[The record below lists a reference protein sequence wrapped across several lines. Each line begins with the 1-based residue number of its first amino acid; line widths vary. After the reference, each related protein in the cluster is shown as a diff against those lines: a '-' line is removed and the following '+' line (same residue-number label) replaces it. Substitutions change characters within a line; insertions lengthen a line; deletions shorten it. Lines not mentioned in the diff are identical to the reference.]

1 MIKKFSILFAAI
13 AAMFIST
20 PVSADDVIETDISL
34 VSRYVWRGS
43 SEANSV
49 SLQPSATLPI
59 ESNIGLTSINVW
71 GNVPWSGNDTEY
83 NFSITQDIN
92 DIGSI
97 GITSY
102 YYDGAFLEGDSHDLE
117 VGVSTSH
124 KGLGL
129 ELGRFVSGDDV
140 KDDTYVELSYALD
153 GVNFHVGAGDGGY
166 VADGDGFALVNLGL
180 SVSNDDGA
188 GASLIYNPDSEAV
201 FFVVSKSW

>member
-20 PVSADDVIETDISL
+20 PVSADDVIETDISV

-43 SEANSV
+43 SDATSV

-83 NFSITQDIN
+83 NFSFTQSVN

-102 YYDGAFLEGDSHDLE
+102 YYDGAFL
-117 VGVSTSH
+117 
-124 KGLGL
+124 
-129 ELGRFVSGDDV
+129 
-140 KDDTYVELSYALD
+140 
-153 GVNFHVGAGDGGY
+153 
-166 VADGDGFALVNLGL
+166 
-180 SVSNDDGA
+180 
-188 GASLIYNPDSEAV
+188 
-201 FFVVSKSW
+201 

>member
-1 MIKKFSILFAAI
+1 MIKKFSILFAAV
-13 AAMFIST
+13 AAMFVSA
-20 PVSADDVIETDISL
+20 PVSADDVIETDISV

-43 SEANSV
+43 SEATSV

-59 ESNIGLTSINVW
+59 ESNIGLTSIDVW

-102 YYDGAFLEGDSHDLE
+102 YYDGAFLEGDSHNLE
-117 VGVSTSH
+117 VGISSSV
-124 KGLGL
+124 KGISLL
-129 ELGRFVSGDDV
+129 AGRFIKGDDV
-140 KDDTYVELSYALD
+140 KDDTYLEIGYTLD
-153 GVNFHVGAGDGGY
+153 GINFHVGAGDGSY
-166 VADGDGFALVNLGL
+166 VADGDGFTLVNLGL
-180 SVSNDDGA
+180 SVNNDDGV